1 MTSLYI
7 FNTHEQAINIDKDY
21 DLFTFN
27 FGPIKYSEK
36 FYVQL
41 EDNNIKIFDK
51 YMNIMYSGSLNLDY
65 SRFNPKNNL
74 KLVYDL
80 DGNLKFIGGQF
91 ILEKD
96 NGTLIHNGSG
106 IRQMAAFRGSI
117 HKVTRA
123 YQ

>member
-1 MTSLYI
+1 MSSLYI
-7 FNTHEQAINIDKDY
+7 FTTYEQAKNIDKDY

-27 FGPIKYSEK
+27 FGPVKYSEK
-36 FYVQL
+36 YYIEL
-41 EDNNIKIFDK
+41 EDNYIKIFDK

-65 SRFNPKNNL
+65 SRFNQKNNL

-80 DGNLKFIGGQF
+80 DDTLKFIGGHF
-91 ILEKD
+91 ILEKGI
-96 NGTLIHNGSG
+96 GTLVHNGLG
-106 IRQMAAFRGSI
+106 IRQMAAFKGTI